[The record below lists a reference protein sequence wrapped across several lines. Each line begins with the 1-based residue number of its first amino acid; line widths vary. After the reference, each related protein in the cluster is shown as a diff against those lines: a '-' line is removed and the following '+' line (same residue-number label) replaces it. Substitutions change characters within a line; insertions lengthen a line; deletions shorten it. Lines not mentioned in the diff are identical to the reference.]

1 MMDMNAMGPMM
12 AWMMGIGLL
21 GWLLVIGLLA
31 AILVV
36 LIKILKQ
43 RGPGGPER
51 HDGPAGKA
59 GP

>member
-1 MMDMNAMGPMM
+1 MHMNGMGPMM

-36 LIKILKQ
+36 LIRILKQ
-43 RGPGGPER
+43 RGPGRPER
-51 HDGPAGKA
+51 HDGPPGKA

>member
-1 MMDMNAMGPMM
+1 MMDMNGMGPMM

-43 RGPGGPER
+43 RRPGGLER
-51 HDGPAGKA
+51 RDEPIGKA

>member
-1 MMDMNAMGPMM
+1 ML
-12 AWMMGIGLL
+12 GIGLL

-36 LIKILKQ
+36 LIRILKQ

>member
-1 MMDMNAMGPMM
+1 MMDMNGMSPMM
-12 AWMMGIGLL
+12 TWMMGIGVL

-36 LIKILKQ
+36 LIRILKQ
-43 RGPGGPER
+43 GGAGRPGR

>member
-12 AWMMGIGLL
+12 AWMMSIGLL

-36 LIKILKQ
+36 LIRMLKQ

-51 HDGPAGKA
+51 HDGPARKTD
-59 GP
+59 P

>member
-1 MMDMNAMGPMM
+1 MMDMNGMGPMM
-12 AWMMGIGLL
+12 AWMMGLGLL

-43 RGPGGPER
+43 RRSGGAER
-51 HDGPAGKA
+51 HDGPAGEA

>member
-1 MMDMNAMGPMM
+1 MMDMNGMGPMM
-12 AWMMGIGLL
+12 AWMMGMGLL

-43 RGPGGPER
+43 RGGGPVR
-51 HDGPAGKA
+51 HDGPAGKP